1 MELDLNV
8 LRPQERAS
16 LQLRLLYEQEGFRK
30 YHMGRFEEYGL
41 YQENRR
47 FLSSEQVI
55 TFTDLDGRLLALK
68 PDVTLSIA
76 KNAQVGPG
84 GCGRYY
90 YQENVYRP
98 SQESHTFREIS
109 QMGLECIGAVDDAA
123 AAQVVSLALRSLALT
138 GRDFVLEI
146 SHMGFVTGLFDAMG
160 AQEAVRPRLLT
171 CIRDKN
177 VHELRKAA
185 EAAGLSRQGTDALCR
200 LGTLAGPWQEVLAAA
215 EVLALNAAMGAALEE
230 LRGLCRALE
239 DQGQTDH
246 WKLDFS
252 LVNDME
258 YYNGLVLQGYLA
270 GAPRAVLRGGQYDP
284 LAEQFR
290 PGARAIGFALY
301 LDELDRLSDAA
312 AEPAGLVMLNVAL
325 PKGRLG
331 DKVYDLLAGVGYGC
345 PENYADTRK
354 LVVENRKAGIRY
366 FLVKPS
372 DVAIYV
378 EHGAAD
384 IGIVGK
390 DILAESG
397 ADVYELLDT
406 GLGRCRMCV
415 AGPKDFTEDQSRALR
430 VATKFGNIAKRYY
443 AAQGRDIDIIQL
455 NGSIE
460 LAPILGLSDVIV
472 DIVETGTTLRENDLK
487 VLTEFMPIS
496 ARFIANRASYQFKH
510 RQMDTMLETLREY
523 TRRFDGADLERFEVT
538 AEELRAAWDCVDGNF
553 RETLRQAAD
562 NIRHFHEAQ
571 VHRDFCLTDRP
582 GVVLGQRYTPVERV
596 GICVPGS
603 PVAFPSTILMNV
615 IPARIAGVKEIAVVT
630 PPNQN
635 GAISAE
641 ALAAVKI
648 AGADRVFKIGGAQA
662 VAALAYGTETV
673 PQVDK
678 IVGPGGVFVAA
689 AKRKVFGQVDID
701 MIAGPSEILVV
712 ADGKSD
718 PAWVAADLL
727 SQAEHDAHAAAVL
740 VTDSRPLAEAV
751 QNEVERQLT
760 DLPRRDIAQK
770 SLEANGKILVTK
782 DLAAAVEAANR
793 IAPEHLELCVDD
805 PFALLPLV
813 KNAGSVFLG
822 RHTPE
827 ALGDYF
833 AGPNHTLPTSGT
845 ARFSSPLS
853 VDDFVKK
860 TQFIYYTREA
870 LADAAPRIA
879 DFAEREG
886 LHGHARSA
894 LSRTEEKGE

>member
-146 SHMGFVTGLFDAMG
+146 SHMGFVTGLFDAVG

-384 IGIVGK
+384 VGIVGK

-415 AGPKDFTEDQSRALR
+415 AGPKDFTGGPRA
-430 VATKFGNIAKRYY
+430 GPCGWPPSSGISPSGYY

-496 ARFIANRASYQFKH
+496 RPLH
-510 RQMDTMLETLREY
+510 RQPGQLSVQAPGDRGASGQADGGDGGMIPIYDLQADRLEDLPLFNRDIRAEEDVDAAVDAILADVRTGGDEALRAN
-523 TRRFDGADLERFEVT
+523 TPAGSTARIWSALEVT
-538 AEELRAAWDCVDGNF
+538 AEELR
-553 RETLRQAAD
+553 RR
-562 NIRHFHEAQ
+562 
-571 VHRDFCLTDRP
+571 
-582 GVVLGQRYTPVERV
+582 LG
-596 GICVPGS
+596 
-603 PVAFPSTILMNV
+603 
-615 IPARIAGVKEIAVVT
+615 
-630 PPNQN
+630 
-635 GAISAE
+635 
-641 ALAAVKI
+641 
-648 AGADRVFKIGGAQA
+648 
-662 VAALAYGTETV
+662 
-673 PQVDK
+673 
-678 IVGPGGVFVAA
+678 
-689 AKRKVFGQVDID
+689 
-701 MIAGPSEILVV
+701 
-712 ADGKSD
+712 
-718 PAWVAADLL
+718 LL
-727 SQAEHDAHAAAVL
+727 W
-740 VTDSRPLAEAV
+740 TR
-751 QNEVERQLT
+751 
-760 DLPRRDIAQK
+760 
-770 SLEANGKILVTK
+770 
-782 DLAAAVEAANR
+782 
-793 IAPEHLELCVDD
+793 
-805 PFALLPLV
+805 
-813 KNAGSVFLG
+813 
-822 RHTPE
+822 
-827 ALGDYF
+827 
-833 AGPNHTLPTSGT
+833 TSG
-845 ARFSSPLS
+845 R
-853 VDDFVKK
+853 
-860 TQFIYYTREA
+860 R
-870 LADAAPRIA
+870 
-879 DFAEREG
+879 
-886 LHGHARSA
+886 
-894 LSRTEEKGE
+894 